1 MPEHTGSLSGTVAL
15 VTGASSGI
23 GHATALA
30 LASAGASVA
39 VLARRA
45 DRLDELVARI
55 VTDGGEAAAFP
66 ADVTDAAAV
75 AAAVE
80 DVVERFGRLDVVVNN
95 AGVMPVGLFA
105 GDGAGNGA
113 GSDWDRAV
121 DVNLRGMLAVT
132 QAAIPHLVKAAER
145 EPRRVADIV
154 NISSTA
160 GRVARPGSAVYSLTK
175 FGIGAFT
182 ESLRQELQPS
192 RVRVAVVEPGMT
204 DTELANSLR
213 GSLMA
218 AIQAQSEGV
227 EPLDP
232 ADVGDAVVYVVTRS
246 RRVAVNEV
254 LVRAAAQTW

>member
-1 MPEHTGSLSGTVAL
+1 MPDHTGSLSGTVAL

-45 DRLDELVARI
+45 DRLDELAARI
-55 VTDGGEAAAFP
+55 VAGGGEAAAFP
-66 ADVTDAAAV
+66 ADVADAAAV

-80 DVVERFGRLDVVVNN
+80 GVVERFGRLDIVVNN

-105 GDGAGNGA
+105 GEGAGG
-113 GSDWDRAV
+113 DWDRAL

-132 QAAIPHLVKAAER
+132 QAAIPHLVRAAAQ

-213 GSLMA
+213 GSLLT

-246 RRVAVNEV
+246 RRVAVNEL